1 MLLLL
6 AIISLLYRGLDW
18 SESGWGGQQLNA
30 KWLSFWAILVSSNA
44 MAAEVWSRFW
54 IWRFGSWRLV
64 KTSRVMFFGILKLNF
79 GQLVIWLKNSYFGE
93 STQSLGQL
101 CLWQCQYQCNDLKR
115 QNTFRNISKNF
126 VLSLQIAFNSKAVM
140 TMSISFCRR
149 GNWGLSTRVT
159 QALDDLVIIFFELFF
174 RCPGQLDR

>member
-1 MLLLL
+1 MLVN
-6 AIISLLYRGLDW
+6 G
-18 SESGWGGQQLNA
+18 
-30 KWLSFWAILVSSNA
+30 
-44 MAAEVWSRFW
+44 
-54 IWRFGSWRLV
+54 
-64 KTSRVMFFGILKLNF
+64 LNF

-93 STQSLGQL
+93 NTQSLGRL

-159 QALDDLVIIFFELFF
+159 QALDDLVIIFLELFCH
-174 RCPGQLDR
+174 CPGQLDRWPCQWLSRCSFDFSVFRALQSCCRHVWVGGELNDPKLPKTKKS